1 MDVNHKGDFLYSILL
16 LMRGLYEMKNF
27 RKFFPKGAGLLVFGT
42 WLVIS
47 VPEMRSVESLF
58 KTGADLSTSAVIKSG
73 IGFLFIEVLLTAVA
87 IAISGIKSFKAP
99 EEYIKAGKVLL
110 YGGSCLFLVNVFE
123 KLLTDVS
130 VSSKGAYIA
139 VAVLIILL
147 KSAVLTFMLI
157 LSRTGS
163 FMNSLK
169 GIIKKPIVF
178 AAWFVFGLLSEF
190 VTVSYLGGLI
200 EKGHADLTTTY
211 VASVFA
217 ASMVKALFVL
227 FGFCIANGVYDLMGT
242 VSEEETE
249 TKGFMKWL
257 PYAVSGGALLL
268 ALIFSLIIG
277 GSVKKGDGR
286 EVTVAD
292 SQNTSQI
299 SMKEYVLKT
308 VNVYLEESDKCFDNK
323 QYFEAYDYYT
333 LAVARMYAWLGY
345 IDKDSDKLVI
355 ASELD
360 PDDELIGFLTI
371 LSSKDPKG
379 TLKYIVN
386 NSENPGIYL
395 AQLKVLMDADK
406 DPELSLFDY
415 YEFQVGEYPI
425 GSYYLPTDLTE
436 TEKKEIKEEFNSFF
450 DNSYRLELMES
461 YYREFV
467 GDSEGAAKKA
477 VEVARKYPDDL
488 FILKTAVQFMTDS
501 KYVLENDIME
511 AYINKMKEL
520 LIENKSSDN
529 QILKEKNMLIDIY
542 LNHNDR
548 WKAKNLF
555 ETFFPEVTSREMKLV
570 ELHLK
575 LEFDGLASVIDDIE
589 LLLAEDPED
598 ASLLTMVAVY
608 TIPKDLDKAVSY
620 GKRIADIVR
629 NTEGKKRAEA
639 DSALGIFME
648 YMLGYYSPQFWG
660 TPWQVYYNSLSD
672 AKKEEI
678 KNDDLMNAYV
688 TVRRGESTEEKIA
701 AADSVIEKY
710 GDLPYAY
717 YKRGL
722 SYYSDKNYEQAKEDF
737 VKSTSLDT
745 ENPNAWLQLGF
756 AYDNLYDFANSLVS
770 YERAKELCSKYRYNP
785 TYAYLGLGAYI
796 DNYIGNAKH
805 YLKEYAIEG
814 EVPQQ

>member
-1 MDVNHKGDFLYSILL
+1 METL
-16 LMRGLYEMKNF
+16 

-42 WLVIS
+42 WLVTC
-47 VPEMRSVESLF
+47 VPEVLSVKSLYS
-58 KTGADLSTSAVIKSG
+58 TGADLTTSVAIKNG
-73 IGFLFIEVLLTAVA
+73 ILFLIVEVLLISLA
-87 IAISGIKSFKAP
+87 IGI
-99 EEYIKAGKVLL
+99 AGKADKDLMAWFKSVGFVVL
-110 YGGSCLFLVNVFE
+110 YGGSCLFFVGMLE
-123 KLLTDVS
+123 KLLTDAM
-130 VSSKGAYIA
+130 VSSKGAYITIALIMHLLRA
-139 VAVLIILL
+139 VIV
-147 KSAVLTFMLI
+147 TFMMI
-157 LSRTGS
+157 LSRTGA
-163 FMNSLK
+163 FFVSLK
-169 GIIKKPIVF
+169 GTLRKPAV
-178 AAWFVFGLLSEF
+178 AAVWFIFGLLAEF
-190 VTVSYLGGLI
+190 VPVSVMGNLI
-200 EKGHADLTTTY
+200 AKGHADLTTHY
-211 VASVFA
+211 AASVFA
-217 ASMVKALFVL
+217 VSMVKALFVL
-227 FGFCIANGVYDLMGT
+227 IGFCVANGVYELTGEISEAEPETQGFTKWIPLT
-242 VSEEETE
+242 VA
-249 TKGFMKWL
+249 GA
-257 PYAVSGGALLL
+257 AV
-268 ALIFSLIIG
+268 IFSIIFWIIVA
-277 GSVKKGDGR
+277 GSVKKGDGQP
-286 EVTVAD
+286 VSVAD
-292 SQNTSQI
+292 SQETDAV

-461 YYREFV
+461 YYREYV
-467 GDSEGAAKKA
+467 GDAEGAAKKA
-477 VEVARKYPDDL
+477 VEVARKYPEDMY
-488 FILKTAVQFMTDS
+488 ILKTAVQFMTDS

-511 AYINKMKEL
+511 AYINKVTEL
-520 LIENKSSDN
+520 LIENKSSDDV
-529 QILKEKNMLIDIY
+529 ILKEKVMLIDIY
-542 LNHNDR
+542 LKHDNR
-548 WKAKNLF
+548 WQAKNLF
-555 ETFFPEVTSREMKLV
+555 ETFFPEITSREMKLT
-570 ELHLK
+570 ELYLK
-575 LEFDGLASVIDDIE
+575 LEFDGLSSVIDDIE
-589 LLLAEDPED
+589 LLLSEDPED

-608 TIPKDLDKAVSY
+608 TLPKDLDKAVSY

-688 TVRRGESTEEKIA
+688 VVRRGAAEEKEP
-701 AADSVIEKY
+701 VITAVIDKY

-722 SYYSDKNYEQAKEDF
+722 NYYNNKDYEQAKADL

-756 AYDNLYDFANSLVS
+756 AYDNLYDFANSLAS
-770 YERAKELCSKYRYNP
+770 YERAKELCNKYRFNP

-805 YLKEYAIEG
+805 YLKEYTIEG

>member
-1 MDVNHKGDFLYSILL
+1 MKIL
-16 LMRGLYEMKNF
+16 

-42 WLVIS
+42 WLVTC
-47 VPEMRSVESLF
+47 VPEIQSVKSLF
-58 KTGADLSTSAVIKSG
+58 NTGADLNSAAAIKNG
-73 IGFLFIEVLLTAVA
+73 VLFLIIEVLLFSVA
-87 IAISGIKSFKAP
+87 TGLSGREEKSITEWIKT
-99 EEYIKAGKVLL
+99 IGLVVL
-110 YGGSCLFLVNVFE
+110 YGGTCLFFVGMFE
-123 KLLTDVS
+123 KLLTDAM
-130 VSSKGAYIA
+130 VSSKGSYVVCA
-139 VAVLIILL
+139 VIIHLLRAV
-147 KSAVLTFMLI
+147 VVTFMLI

-163 FMNSLK
+163 FFVSLK
-169 GIIKKPIVF
+169 GTLRKPAV
-178 AAWFVFGLLSEF
+178 AAVWFIFGLLAEF
-190 VTVSYLGGLI
+190 VPVSVMGNLI
-200 EKGHADLTTTY
+200 AKGHADLTTHY
-211 VASVFA
+211 AASVFA
-217 ASMVKALFVL
+217 VSMVKALFVL
-227 FGFCIANGVYDLMGT
+227 IGFCVANGVYELTGEISGAEPKTQGFTKWIPLT
-242 VSEEETE
+242 VA
-249 TKGFMKWL
+249 GA
-257 PYAVSGGALLL
+257 AVLFSI
-268 ALIFSLIIG
+268 IFWIIVA
-277 GSVKKGDGR
+277 GSVKKGDGQP
-286 EVTVAD
+286 VSVAD
-292 SQNTSQI
+292 SQETDAV

-395 AQLKVLMDADK
+395 AQLKALMDADK

-425 GSYYLPTDLTE
+425 GSYYLPTDLTAS
-436 TEKKEIKEEFNSFF
+436 EKKEIKEEFDSFF
-450 DNSYRLELMES
+450 ANSYRLELMES
-461 YYREFV
+461 YYREYV
-467 GDSEGAAKKA
+467 GDAEGAAKKA
-477 VEVARKYPDDL
+477 VEVARKYPEDMY
-488 FILKTAVQFMTDS
+488 ILKTAVQFMSDS

-511 AYINKMKEL
+511 AYINKVTEL
-520 LIENKSSDN
+520 LIENKSSDDE
-529 QILKEKNMLIDIY
+529 ILKEKSMLIDIY
-542 LNHNDR
+542 LNHDNR
-548 WKAKNLF
+548 WKAKNIL
-555 ETFFPEVTSREMKLV
+555 ETFFPEITSREMKLT
-570 ELHLK
+570 ELYLK
-575 LEFDGLASVIDDIE
+575 LEFDGLSAVIDDIE

-608 TIPKDLDKAVSY
+608 TLPKDLDKAVSY

-660 TPWQVYYNSLSD
+660 TPWKVYYNSLSD

-688 TVRRGESTEEKIA
+688 VVRRGAAEEKIPA
-701 AADSVIEKY
+701 VTTVIDKY

-717 YKRGL
+717 YKKGL
-722 SYYSDKNYEQAKEDF
+722 TEYNNKQYEEAKADLE
-737 VKSTSLDT
+737 KSTSLDT

-756 AYDNLYDFANSLVS
+756 AYDNLYDFANSLVCF
-770 YERAKELCSKYRYNP
+770 ERAKELCNKYRFNP

-805 YLKEYAIEG
+805 YLKEYVIEG

>member
-1 MDVNHKGDFLYSILL
+1 MKIL
-16 LMRGLYEMKNF
+16 

-42 WLVIS
+42 WLVTC
-47 VPEMRSVESLF
+47 VPEIQSVKSLF
-58 KTGADLSTSAVIKSG
+58 NTGADLNSAAAIKNG
-73 IGFLFIEVLLTAVA
+73 VLFLIIEVLLFSVA
-87 IAISGIKSFKAP
+87 TGLSGREEKNITEWIKT
-99 EEYIKAGKVLL
+99 IGLVVL
-110 YGGSCLFLVNVFE
+110 YGGTCLFFVGMFE
-123 KLLTDVS
+123 KLLTDAM
-130 VSSKGAYIA
+130 VSSKGSYVVCA
-139 VAVLIILL
+139 VIIHLLRAV
-147 KSAVLTFMLI
+147 VVTFMLI

-163 FMNSLK
+163 FFVSLK
-169 GIIKKPIVF
+169 GTLRKPAV
-178 AAWFVFGLLSEF
+178 AAVWFIFGLLAEF
-190 VTVSYLGGLI
+190 VPVSVMGNLI
-200 EKGHADLTTTY
+200 AKGHADLTTHY
-211 VASVFA
+211 AASVFA
-217 ASMVKALFVL
+217 VSMVKALFVL
-227 FGFCIANGVYDLMGT
+227 LGFCIANGVYDLMGE
-242 VSEEETE
+242 VAESEPEA
-249 TKGFMKWL
+249 KGFTKWIPL
-257 PYAVSGGALLL
+257 TVAGAAVLFSI
-268 ALIFSLIIG
+268 IFWIIVA
-277 GSVKKGDGR
+277 GSVKKGDGQP
-286 EVTVAD
+286 VSVAD
-292 SQNTSQI
+292 SQETDAV

-386 NSENPGIYL
+386 NSENPSIYL

-436 TEKKEIKEEFNSFF
+436 TEKKEIKEEFDSFF
-450 DNSYRLELMES
+450 ANSYRLELMES
-461 YYREFV
+461 YYREYV
-467 GDSEGAAKKA
+467 GDAEGAAKKA
-477 VEVARKYPDDL
+477 VEVARKYPEDMY
-488 FILKTAVQFMTDS
+488 ILKTAVQFMTDS

-511 AYINKMKEL
+511 AYINKVTEL
-520 LIENKSSDN
+520 LIENKSSDDE
-529 QILKEKNMLIDIY
+529 ILKEKSMLIDIY
-542 LNHNDR
+542 LKHDNR
-548 WKAKNLF
+548 WQAKNLF
-555 ETFFPEVTSREMKLV
+555 ETFFPEITSREMKLT
-570 ELHLK
+570 ELYLK
-575 LEFDGLASVIDDIE
+575 LEFDGLSAVIDDIE
-589 LLLAEDPED
+589 LLLSEDPED

-608 TIPKDLDKAVSY
+608 TLPKDLDKAVSY

-688 TVRRGESTEEKIA
+688 VVRRGAAEEKEP
-701 AADSVIEKY
+701 VITAVIDKY

-722 SYYSDKNYEQAKEDF
+722 NYYNNKDYEQAKADL

-756 AYDNLYDFANSLVS
+756 AYDNLYDFANSLAS
-770 YERAKELCSKYRYNP
+770 YERAKELCNKYRFNP

-805 YLKEYAIEG
+805 YLKEYTIEG